1 MPCGLGQFHFNI
13 GAFVEDE
20 TRALLQRPGEEI
32 QDAMKRRD
40 GPSGDNI
47 RHFDEC
53 GCLGTGSHYAHV
65 AKFERF
71 DGTIHKAGFFL
82 GGFGKGESDIRQH
95 ERKRNAGKAGA
106 GTGIEDTPG
115 VGKMTPGHNGVTNV
129 FDGGFLG
136 TGEPREVHML
146 IGGNDELKMFGGF
159 GDQPLAMRNLCG
171 KNAIELLSKHLFF
184 IMALR
189 VTRR

>member
-1 MPCGLGQFHFNI
+1 MPFGLGQFHFNI
-13 GAFVEDE
+13 GAFIEDKP
-20 TRALLQRPGEEI
+20 RALLQGRGEEI

-40 GPSGDNI
+40 GAGGNNI
-47 RHFDEC
+47 RPFGES
-53 GCLGTGSHYAHV
+53 GCLGAGGDDAHV
-65 AKFERF
+65 SKFEQF
-71 DGTIHKAGFFL
+71 DSAIHKTGLFL
-82 GGFGKGESDIRQH
+82 SGFGEGESDIRQH
-95 ERKRNAGKAGA
+95 ERKGNAGKAGA

-129 FDGGFLG
+129 LDGGFLG

-146 IGGNDELKMFGGF
+146 IGGNDELKMLGGF
-159 GDQPLAMRNLCG
+159 GDQPLAMWNLCG